1 MHSLFTLNPK
11 VSTALFTFIGFI
23 LIDDFNTLEQNVI
36 GNWLMLTAQVIIT
49 NASSQQLIEQ
59 YAAGSTL
66 NINSQKVKNTYS
78 PVNYDIDTLR
88 SIISQIHPEEM
99 QILIED
105 LHERLSKIE
114 EILYEI
120 YDND

>member
-23 LIDDFNTLEQNVI
+23 LIDDLNTLEQNVV
-36 GNWLMLTAQVIIT
+36 GNWLMLTAQVMIT

-59 YAAGSTL
+59 YATGSNI
-66 NINSQKVKNTYS
+66 NINSQKLKQQYS
-78 PVNYDIDTLR
+78 PINYDIDNLR

-99 QILIED
+99 QILIQD
-105 LHERLSKIE
+105 LHNRI
-114 EILYEI
+114 
-120 YDND
+120 